1 MAKQGGRKNLL
12 AYRSPPVK
20 PDEPVPYPRVDWFDH
35 DHPEEDDEAG
45 QPAQLEEQHKEPAK
59 EGYVFTNYKS
69 FAAIDNVYTIKYDR
83 LSATTQ
89 INAALK

>member
-45 QPAQLEEQHKEPAK
+45 QPAQLEEQQKEPAK
-59 EGYVFTNYKS
+59 EGYVFHKLQEFYS
-69 FAAIDNVYTIKYDR
+69 YGQCVYCKIW
-83 LSATTQ
+83 
-89 INAALK
+89 